1 MTKEQKIIDMLET
14 KISLLS
20 PEYML
25 SEYDLGKRDGYIVAI
40 EMIKCLFCR
49 PTKD

>member
-1 MTKEQKIIDMLET
+1 MTEYDKIIDILEY

-20 PEYML
+20 PECML
-25 SEYDLGKRDGYIVAI
+25 SEYDLGKRDGYITAI
-40 EMIKCLFCR
+40 ELIKCMSNR